1 MASAQLSDSA
11 ERKEKV
17 DRIMKIT
24 FEKRKKLDFKTNE
37 AYKTLRTNIRFSGED
52 MRVIVF
58 TSSLPNEGKS
68 EVSFQLAASFAEDGK
83 RVIFVDA
90 DIRKS
95 VTVARHGVSMETQGL
110 SHYLSGQAEL
120 EEVIYGTD
128 LPDFSI
134 IFTGQT
140 VPNPTELLGVERFQK
155 MIERLR
161 KDFDYVII
169 DCPPLGSVI
178 DAAIVAK
185 ECDGAVIVIEAGS
198 TSLKIVRRV
207 KKQLEKSGC
216 RILGA
221 VLNKVD
227 MSGKGYGH
235 YSNYYGKYYGSYGDY
250 GQPD

>member
-1 MASAQLSDSA
+1 M
-11 ERKEKV
+11 
-17 DRIMKIT
+17 MKIT

-37 AYKTLRTNIRFSGED
+37 AYKTLRTNIRFLGEEIH
-52 MRVIVF
+52 VIVF
-58 TSSLPNEGKS
+58 TSSMPNEGKS
-68 EVSFQLAASFAEDGK
+68 EVSFNLAASLAEDGK

-95 VTVARHGVSMETQGL
+95 VTVTRHGVNMETQGL
-110 SHYLSGQAEL
+110 SHYLSGQEEL
-120 EEVIYGTD
+120 KDIIYGTD
-128 LPDFSI
+128 LPNLSI

-140 VPNPTELLGVERFQK
+140 VPNPTELLGTERFRK
-155 MIERLR
+155 MIECLR
-161 KDFDYVII
+161 QDFDYAII

-185 ECDGAVIVIEAGS
+185 ECDGAVIVIEAGN

-221 VLNKVD
+221 VLNKID
-227 MSGKGYGH
+227 MSGKGY
-235 YSNYYGKYYGSYGDY
+235 NYYGKYYGNYGDY
-250 GQPD
+250 GKTEE